1 MLANNDSMLVCM
13 GQDLASIPNTT
24 EKEKKVGREGERRKD
39 KRPEKK
45 IVSRE
50 LGLGEGALLY

>member
-1 MLANNDSMLVCM
+1 MLVCM

-24 EKEKKVGREGERRKD
+24 GKEKKVGREGERRKE